1 MAIRLLVHL
10 LQPVHVQVCLIWG
23 LLSLFLWRV
32 HLVSQNRKKY
42 PFCSSC
48 SKSTLI
54 MAFAHG
60 NLFLSHFPLIIL
72 HIYSPNFIFLNFL
85 AYKIHCDSLHFIFSF
100 RSNIYDFKIPLQ
112 ISYSSP
118 LHHQFSII
126 CRNIF
131 PSLPY
136 LSLKEFLHNNWEK
149 SRNFKI
155 SFSYFYLFLS
165 LNFFPSILASCDGS
179 GRGIKHSKWI
189 LNVMKKKSKIKSPW
203 MDKIM

>member
-1 MAIRLLVHL
+1 MRS
-10 LQPVHVQVCLIWG
+10 LITVFMM
-23 LLSLFLWRV
+23 SAPCQSK
-32 HLVSQNRKKY
+32 SQKKY

-60 NLFLSHFPLIIL
+60 NHFFVTFSSDYFTYLFSKFYFPE
-72 HIYSPNFIFLNFL
+72 FLGIQNPLWFT
-85 AYKIHCDSLHFIFSF
+85 SFFFFFF
-100 RSNIYDFKIPLQ
+100 RSNIYDFKISLQ

-165 LNFFPSILASCDGS
+165 LNFFPSILVSCDGS
-179 GRGIKHSKWI
+179 DRGIKHSKWI

>member
-1 MAIRLLVHL
+1 MEIFFCH
-10 LQPVHVQVCLIWG
+10 I
-23 LLSLFLWRV
+23 FLWLFYIFILQILFSWISW
-32 HLVSQNRKKY
+32 HT
-42 PFCSSC
+42 
-48 SKSTLI
+48 KSTVI
-54 MAFAHG
+54 
-60 NLFLSHFPLIIL
+60 
-72 HIYSPNFIFLNFL
+72 
-85 AYKIHCDSLHFIFSF
+85 HFILFFFF